1 MYSNGY
7 DNNDHNVITF
17 EVNGTVLKL
26 TSEYDFS
33 TFPCN
38 KDNHKQSLKEQTPH
52 LQKFIYIY
60 IYNISIDRY
69 TNKQIDKQTHKQN
82 DRQIDRQIEYIQR
95 VYIQEKG

>member
-26 TSEYDFS
+26 TSEYGFS

-38 KDNHKQSLKEQTPH
+38 KDNHK
-52 LQKFIYIY
+52 
-60 IYNISIDRY
+60 
-69 TNKQIDKQTHKQN
+69 
-82 DRQIDRQIEYIQR
+82 
-95 VYIQEKG
+95 